1 MLDNGTVLTMVI
13 NEVQKAP
20 PPVYDSALDANRK
33 DEDEQVIVIHEAQNA
48 PPPRIMS
55 KRSADHKEEDGQ
67 QLDVKIGDPQHPPAP
82 RSDSETEETSTPSA
96 VDGGVQTTKG
106 KFLIIGYLL
115 HILFL

>member
-20 PPVYDSALDANRK
+20 PPRYESALDDNRK
-33 DEDEQVIVIHEAQNA
+33 DEDKQVIVIHEAQYA

-55 KRSADHKEEDGQ
+55 KRSADHKDKDGQ
-67 QLDVKIGDPQHPPAP
+67 QLDVNIGEPQYPPAP
-82 RSDSETEETSTPSA
+82 RSESDTEEINTPSA
-96 VDGGVQTTKG
+96 VDVQTTKG

-115 HILFL
+115 DILFL